1 MKQWWRTMRPLHR
14 GLHEMFEEVQL
25 TLGVFFLI
33 EAIEGAVLAI
43 VG

>member
-1 MKQWWRTMRPLHR
+1 MRPLRR
-14 GLHEMFEEVQL
+14 GLQQMFEKVQL